1 MHIALGSMMHL
12 IEPLSGLLGGNSL
25 PLHLLLQAD
34 ANSAVDYAE
43 WLGELAIQLGL
54 KILAAIAV
62 LIVGTWIAKWLRRL
76 TRRLMTKRDV
86 DATVVAFIGNLVY
99 YGALIAV
106 VIVALS
112 QLGVETASFV
122 AVLGA
127 AGLAIGL
134 ALQGSLSNFAAGILI
149 ILFRPFKAGDFIET
163 AGAMGI
169 VEQVEIFT
177 TTLKT
182 PDNCKVIVPNSSIL
196 SNNIKNF
203 SGYPTRR
210 VDMVFGIGY
219 SDDVDKARQ
228 IIWDVLNEDSRILAD
243 PEPTVSLFQL
253 ADSSVNFAVRPWVN
267 GADYWTVMCDTTETI
282 KKRFDA
288 ADINIPFPQREVH
301 VYQK

>member
-1 MHIALGSMMHL
+1 MHIAVGRMMHL
-12 IEPLSGLLGGNSL
+12 REPLSGLFGQN
-25 PLHLLLQAD
+25 PLLLQAD
-34 ANSAVDYAE
+34 ENSAVDLAA
-43 WLGELAIQLGL
+43 WLGELAIQFGL

-62 LIVGTWIAKWLRRL
+62 LVIGNWIAKWLRGL
-76 TRRLMTKRDV
+76 TRKLMNNREI
-86 DATVVAFIGNLVY
+86 DATVVSFVANLVY
-99 YGALIAV
+99 YATLIAV
-106 VIVALS
+106 IIVALS

-163 AGAMGI
+163 AGATGI

-203 SGYPTRR
+203 SGYPIRR
-210 VDMVFGIGY
+210 IDMVFGIGY
-219 SDDVDKARQ
+219 ENDIDKARQ
-228 IIWDVLNEDSRILAD
+228 IIGDVLNEDSRILTD
-243 PEPTVSLFQL
+243 PKPTISLFQL

-267 GADYWTVMCDTTETI
+267 GADYWIVMCDTTETI

-288 ADINIPFPQREVH
+288 AGINIPFPQREVH

>member
-1 MHIALGSMMHL
+1 MHTALSSMMRL
-12 IEPLSGLLGGNSL
+12 IEPLSVLLGWN
-25 PLHLLLQAD
+25 PLSRHVLLQAD
-34 ANSAVDYAE
+34 ARSAIDYAE
-43 WLGELAIQLGL
+43 WLGEVAIQLGL

-62 LIVGTWIAKWLRRL
+62 LIVGNWIAKWLRSL
-76 TRRLMTKRDV
+76 TRKLMQKRDV
-86 DATVVAFIGNLVY
+86 DATVISFVSNLVY
-99 YGALIAV
+99 YAALIAV

-122 AVLGA
+122 AILGA

-163 AGAMGI
+163 AGATGT

-182 PDNCKVIVPNSSIL
+182 PDNCKVIVPNSSVL
-196 SNNIKNF
+196 SNNIKNY

-210 VDMVFGIGY
+210 VDMVFGISY

-243 PEPTVSLFQL
+243 PEPTINLFQL

-267 GADYWTVMCDTTETI
+267 GADYWTVMCDTTETV

-288 ADINIPFPQREVH
+288 AGISIPFPQRELH

>member
-1 MHIALGSMMHL
+1 MHIAVSSMMHL
-12 IEPLSGLLGGNSL
+12 IEPLTGLLGKN
-25 PLHLLLQAD
+25 PLLQQVLPPTEP
-34 ANSAVDYAE
+34 NSAVDYAE
-43 WLGELAIQLGL
+43 WLGGIAIRLGL
-54 KILAAIAV
+54 KLLAAIAV
-62 LIVGTWIAKWLRRL
+62 LVIGNWIAKWLRSL
-76 TRRLMTKRDV
+76 THKLMDTRDV
-86 DATVVAFIGNLVY
+86 DATVISFVSNLVY
-99 YGALIAV
+99 YAALIAV

-149 ILFRPFKAGDFIET
+149 ILFRPFKAGDFIEA
-163 AGAMGI
+163 AGATGV
-169 VEQVEIFT
+169 VEHVEIFT

-182 PDNCKVIVPNSSIL
+182 PDNCKVIVPNSSLL

-210 VDMVFGIGY
+210 IDMVFGIGY
-219 SDDVDKARQ
+219 GDDVDKARQ
-228 IIWDVLNEDSRILAD
+228 IIWDVLHEDSRILTD
-243 PEPTVSLFQL
+243 PEPTVNLFQL
-253 ADSSVNFAVRPWVN
+253 ADSSVNFAVRPWVSS
-267 GADYWTVMCDTTETI
+267 ADYWTVMCDTTETI

-288 ADINIPFPQREVH
+288 AGINIPYPQHEVH

>member
-1 MHIALGSMMHL
+1 MHMALGSMMHL
-12 IEPLSGLLGGNSL
+12 LEPHVGLMGWTH
-25 PLHLLLQAD
+25 PLLLQAD
-34 ANSAVDYAE
+34 ASTATDYIE
-43 WLGELAIQLGL
+43 LIGEIAIQFGL
-54 KILAAIAV
+54 KLLAAIAV
-62 LIVGTWIAKWLRRL
+62 LIVGSWVAKWLRGL
-76 TRRLMTKRDV
+76 ARRLMNQRNV
-86 DATVVAFIGNLVY
+86 DATVVAFIANLVY
-99 YGALIAV
+99 YAGLTAV

-134 ALQGSLSNFAAGILI
+134 ALQGSLSNFAAGVLL
-149 ILFRPFKAGDFIET
+149 ILFRPFKVGDFVE
-163 AGAMGI
+163 AGGATGI

-182 PDNCKVIVPNSSIL
+182 PDNCKVIVPNSNVL
-196 SNNIKNF
+196 GGNIKNF
-203 SGYPTRR
+203 AGYPTRR

-219 SDDVDKARQ
+219 SDDIDKARQ
-228 IIWDVLNEDSRILAD
+228 IIWDVLNADSRILTD
-243 PEPTVSLFQL
+243 PEPTVSLFEL

-267 GADYWTVMCDTTETI
+267 GSDYWTVLCDTTETI

-288 ADINIPFPQREVH
+288 AGINIPYPQREVH